1 MGLGRVGC
9 AEAGRRRGPAGGV
22 RAETRPRARG
32 PPAEPAPAGPPGAC
46 PAPRPLLPP
55 EAPRRG
61 CVGHQGLL
69 ALAPRPWCLVLPQG
83 PVSPPLAQRGYRE
96 TPLGPRDPP
105 SAVGWP
111 QGTGS
116 GPLCHALAP
125 VPGLLG
131 ELNVLRSPSPRPRSR
146 SRPPF
151 SERGQRQ
158 VLDAGTR
165 GMLRAAPLRLR
176 SRGLTEARYQPAG
189 VFPTALARLSRSY
202 FTQNA
207 SESSSQG

>member
-1 MGLGRVGC
+1 MGC
-9 AEAGRRRGPAGGV
+9 AEAGRRRGLAGGV

-105 SAVGWP
+105 SAAGWP

-165 GMLRAAPLRLR
+165 GMLQGPHR
-176 SRGLTEARYQPAG
+176 STLPAG
-189 VFPTALARLSRSY
+189 RRIPDSARQA
-202 FTQNA
+202 FTQLFHPKCKREQFA
-207 SESSSQG
+207 GLKKKSGS